1 MPVPQSRW
9 ASKYATFNFPSWN
22 PTVDHDGHVV
32 VKCTNKV
39 YTNMQPGEND
49 ANYMFY
55 PTFFGAY
62 NPY

>member
-1 MPVPQSRW
+1 MTRYADKW
-9 ASKYATFNFPSWN
+9 AQYALFQFPSWK
-22 PTVDHDGHVV
+22 PTVHHDGHVV
-32 VKCTNKV
+32 VKCSNKV

-62 NPY
+62 NP

>member
-1 MPVPQSRW
+1 M
-9 ASKYATFNFPSWN
+9 FNFPRWK
-22 PTVDHDGHVV
+22 PTVDHGGHVV
-32 VKCTNKV
+32 VKCSNKV

-62 NPY
+62 NP